1 MSLSKFNLDETPLLK
16 AIEFGI
22 ESAIQSIIPDIV
34 RITPRDP
41 LRLPKDPSRPVTG
54 RLKDSIAYR
63 KNSRFDFSV
72 GTLNKAP
79 SYAYWQE
86 FGTPTMRPRSFLRK
100 GVIDNAEKLYKN
112 FILAVNSR
120 L

>member
-1 MSLSKFNLDETPLLK
+1 MDDKPLLS

-22 ESAIQSIIPDIV
+22 EASIQTIIPDIV

-41 LRLPKDPSRPVTG
+41 DRLPKDPSRPVTG
-54 RLKDSIAYR
+54 RLKDSIAYK

-86 FGTPTMRPRSFLRK
+86 FGTPKMPPRSYLRK
-100 GVIDNAEKLYKN
+100 GIIDNAEKLYRN
-112 FILAVNSR
+112 FIKAVSSM